1 MKAPTVEQALAFV
14 VVVMALAVSEIATG
28 HPAMILAHE

>member
-1 MKAPTVEQALAFV
+1 MKRRPFEQALAFV
-14 VVVMALAVSEIATG
+14 VVIMAPAAREIGTG